1 MEFSRLP
8 IGKALI
14 ADTDRFYRLVTLR
27 LERDGESRAVADW
40 LFKIHQ
46 EAYRECYAASLE
58 AASYVAHKLHD
69 ESLWS
74 LPSAM
79 LRFRPNR
86 HHDRR
91 PYISDLREFESN
103 ASSSNDYD
111 QTRDWLFDRFDLLS
125 CEDCGELEFT
135 DESITVR
142 EYDII
147 CRSCRQN
154 YVLTDVEGEYV
165 SSDDVRYGID
175 AYGNEVSFIDG
186 NDDFVWSDERDE
198 YVHVDY
204 EPPILGDYHDSKS
217 RQQPID
223 DKWTATYGRYMGV
236 ELEIECEGADRR
248 PTVNNLHEHIN
259 DGDMGKRVFFERDGS
274 LRNGFEIITQPMSL
288 PMIKETF
295 GFLNNPRLID
305 GLKSHNTDTC
315 GLHVHV
321 SRKGMSSLQIAK
333 MVCFIND
340 PNNEW
345 LIRAIA
351 RRYANGYCKIQQKR
365 LGQAHMSVE
374 RYEAVNLTN
383 RRTIEF
389 RIFRGSLKYD
399 AVIAAAEFVHALVEF
414 TRPAESS
421 LSALN
426 SAGFLNFVQKKMA
439 KECATLLR
447 YLGERAKSDMSRI
460 AA

>member
-8 IGKALI
+8 IGKALL
-14 ADTDRFYRLVTLR
+14 ADTDRFYRLVALR
-27 LERDGESRAVADW
+27 LDRDGESRAVADW

-46 EAYRECYAASLE
+46 EAYRECDSATLGAV
-58 AASYVAHKLHD
+58 AYVAHELHD
-69 ESLWS
+69 KSLWS

-142 EYDII
+142 EYDMI

-175 AYGNEVSFIDG
+175 ASGNEVSFIDG

-217 RQQPID
+217 RQEPID
-223 DKWTATYGRYMGV
+223 DKWTTTYGRYMGV
-236 ELEIECEGADRR
+236 ELEIECDGADRR

-295 GFLNNPRLID
+295 GFLNQPRLID

-389 RIFRGSLKYD
+389 RIFKGSLKYD